1 LKILFAFNHDLNPYV
16 DVLLESIRA
25 AGCPVDSGTDKFWK
39 ADLFDY
45 DVVHIQWP
53 ETLFDWRV
61 PSAIELEFLRRRLEE
76 IKKRATLIFTHHNE
90 VSHHANENNEVILR
104 ELYGLLESSCDI
116 MVHLGETSC
125 SEYAARPELS
135 EKRHVVLP
143 IPVYDKLYAP
153 HAGLRPMEARQRLG
167 LTAGS
172 NIVLAFGNFRYPNE
186 KRLVA
191 NAILNRKDRRVL
203 LLAPKWH
210 KAREYAFTPLH
221 PMLTLRSVKNMLWA
235 RRNNMILEAKKI
247 ISDEEVA
254 YYFAAADVVFIQR
267 MDELNSGNIPMA
279 FLFKKVVLGPDC
291 GNIGEWIRAAGNVT
305 FDAGNPASVSDA
317 LLKALQLSDTGLGEA
332 NYHFAMENWSS
343 KQVGEAHA
351 ALYRSLQV

>member
-1 LKILFAFNHDLNPYV
+1 MKILFAFNHDPNPYV
-16 DVLLESIRA
+16 DVLAESIRD

-61 PSAIELEFLRRRLEE
+61 PSAIELEFLQRRLEE
-76 IKKRATLIFTHHNE
+76 IKKSAALIFTRHNK
-90 VSHHANENNEVILR
+90 VSHHADGNSDAILR
-104 ELYGLLESSCDI
+104 ELYSVLESSCDV
-116 MVHLGETSC
+116 MVHLGENSL
-125 SEYAARPELS
+125 SESAARS
-135 EKRHVVLP
+135 GGGEKRHVVLP

-153 HAGLRPMEARQRLG
+153 YTGMSRRKARQRLG
-167 LTAGS
+167 LATDR
-172 NIVLAFGNFRYPNE
+172 NTVLAFGNFRYPSE

-191 NAILNRKDRRVL
+191 DAFLDRKDRRAL

-210 KAREYAFTPLH
+210 KAREYAFSLRH
-221 PMLTLRSVKNMLWA
+221 PMLTLRSVAKMLRA
-235 RRNNMILEAKKI
+235 RHNNMILEAKKT

-254 YYFAAADVVFIQR
+254 WYFAASDVVFIQR
-267 MDELNSGNIPMA
+267 IDELNSGNIPMA

-291 GNIGEWIRAAGNVT
+291 GNIGGWISATGNAT
-305 FDAGNPASVSDA
+305 FDAGDPASVSDA
-317 LLKALQLSDTGLGEA
+317 LEKALQLSSTGRGAA
-332 NYHFAMENWSS
+332 NYRFAMENWSS

-351 ALYRSLQV
+351 ALYRSL